1 MLLTTQDMTIQ
12 KVEVFEKDGNYFI
25 AFITEVITFNIILQR
40 EEVESLK
47 EELIDVLIQD
57 EEG

>member
-1 MLLTTQDMTIQ
+1 MTIQ